1 MIPPG
6 FTVLNRLLL
15 QTSTIGLLAGMITF
29 TVEIAYLF

>member
-6 FTVLNRLLL
+6 FAVLNRLLL
-15 QTSTIGLLAGMITF
+15 QTGKICLLAGMIAV